1 MKLAVIG
8 CGNIARHHMMPMQ
21 NAGFE
26 IFASAGRFGGSKSLD
41 SFSSDFNVNYK
52 YKDPFELLQSSEW
65 DALLL
70 ACPTENMMEYINAS
84 INIDR
89 PILIEKPI
97 TYQYTDLF
105 PFIEKNNLCVGLNR
119 RFYNTISMAKNFI
132 EENEDILVRVTIPE
146 SLNEL
151 EENNHGSI
159 PNKTYENSIHI
170 FDILIYLLG
179 QIEWLHSEKLYSNK
193 NIKAITAIGS
203 SDRCKIIQLN
213 NYYNSSDN
221 FSIEIISGN
230 KRLSLKPIEI
240 SSLYEGISINE
251 PSGEIPMRTYHPI
264 LKEKIIE
271 NNDLKPGFQ
280 NQAIAFM
287 NFCKKKQVEIAKI
300 KDLYNALKLIDNL
313 N

>member
-8 CGNIARHHMMPMQ
+8 CGSIARLHMIPMQ

-26 IFASAGRFGGSKSLD
+26 IYAVAGRFGGSKSLD
-41 SFSSDFNVNYK
+41 LFSSDFSVSNK
-52 YKDPFELLQSSEW
+52 YKDPFKLLQSSEW

-84 INIDR
+84 IEIDR

-97 TYQYTDLF
+97 SYNYSDLF
-105 PFIEKNNLCVGLNR
+105 PFIEKNNFCVGLNR
-119 RFYNTISMAKNFI
+119 RFYNTISKAKKFI
-132 EENEDILVRVTIPE
+132 KENEDILVKVTIPE
-146 SLNEL
+146 SLDEL
-151 EENNHGSI
+151 EENNHGRI
-159 PNKTYENSIHI
+159 PNKTFENSIHI

-179 QIEWLHSEKLYSNK
+179 QIEWLHSEKLYKNK

-203 SDRCKIIQLN
+203 SNQCKIIQLN

-221 FSIEIISGN
+221 FAIEIISGN

-251 PSGEIPMRTYHPI
+251 PSDEIPIRTYHPK

-287 NFCKKKQVEIAKI
+287 SF
-300 KDLYNALKLIDNL
+300 
-313 N
+313 